1 MSIDIGAKAVVVCSI
16 SGMTARMVSRFRAP
30 ADILGLTTNARTW
43 RRLALSWGVLPV
55 MCDTYDSTE
64 VLFYTGQAPGGRRA
78 GPAAGRQRG
87 HHRRHHQRQVRQHQS
102 RSRSR
107 PWNKE

>member
-1 MSIDIGAKAVVVCSI
+1 
-16 SGMTARMVSRFRAP
+16 MVSRFRAP

-64 VLFYTGQAPGGRRA
+64 VLFYTAKRLAVAELGLQPGDPMRPIS
-78 GPAAGRQRG
+78 PAKPC
-87 HHRRHHQRQVRQHQS
+87 
-102 RSRSR
+102 R
-107 PWNKE
+107 PR